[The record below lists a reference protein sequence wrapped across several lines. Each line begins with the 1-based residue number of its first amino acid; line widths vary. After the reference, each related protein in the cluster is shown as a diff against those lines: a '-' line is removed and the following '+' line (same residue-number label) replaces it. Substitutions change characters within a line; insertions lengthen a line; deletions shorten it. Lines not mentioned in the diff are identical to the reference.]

1 MLNVLTKADD
11 IAIGFDS
18 RIALYEGRLRRI
30 QDKIAG
36 YSKTAGKD
44 DFVSAESTY
53 HTIAADATTF
63 WGLPSWVNQKII
75 IILIYFMLIAVA
87 ALIDLTGTRLITFA
101 IGGKRR
107 HDSDQEQRAS
117 EYVDHK
123 LDDMKS
129 FVFDDDGPLVEPQC
143 TWGRNEGRNSE
154 PRKSNAAPD
163 NEHVEPHNTWDEP
176 SGEEQKIINAYR
188 REKTYKGALPIC

>member
-1 MLNVLTKADD
+1 
-11 IAIGFDS
+11 
-18 RIALYEGRLRRI
+18 
-30 QDKIAG
+30 
-36 YSKTAGKD
+36 
-44 DFVSAESTY
+44 
-53 HTIAADATTF
+53 
-63 WGLPSWVNQKII
+63 
-75 IILIYFMLIAVA
+75 MLIAVA

-117 EYVDHK
+117 EYADHK

-154 PRKSNAAPD
+154 PRKSNAASD

-188 REKTYKGALPIC
+188 REKTYNGVFRSLGMGKNTDTLAMIKDVLNRFGIRHGSSDNERGAKV